1 MAQARMLAPA
11 YRELLRFSFGLPK
24 FPLQTQTMSSTDY
37 LQLAAQ
43 FVSNTTGHVFLT
55 GKAGTG
61 KTTFL
66 RKLAQSTY
74 KRFVIVAPT
83 GVAALNAQ
91 GTTIHSQFLLPL
103 ASFIPERKMEGIG
116 PESNFIAQD
125 SLARFHPLNDVRRRV
140 LRQIDLL
147 IIDEVS
153 MLRPDVLDAIDY
165 RLKSARR
172 NFREPFGGVQLLLI
186 GDLFQLSP
194 IVKDHEWQVL
204 KRYYNTPFFYSA
216 RAFTEQDFVHIELD
230 KIFRQS
236 DNTFVELLNRIRN
249 NESTQADFDLLNA
262 HYKSESEIQRLKGYI
277 TLTTHVRQ
285 SDEINRRMLSELS
298 GRTMQLEAEVSGQFP
313 EHMYP
318 VDKTIELK
326 VGTQVMFVKNDSSGK
341 GLYYNGKL
349 AEVVRLEAPDV
360 VEVRMLSDNSLYVLK
375 KEEWSNKRYVLNEA
389 TKELDEEQLG
399 SFTQFPLRLAWA
411 VTIHKSQGL
420 TFDKAIID
428 AGSAFSP
435 GQVYVALSR
444 LTCLEGLVLRTKLH
458 AGAIST
464 HRDVVEFSAAK
475 PDHETLQNKLQEQQ
489 RRYVLQTMEEC
500 FHFGDLLGELNQ
512 FQSSDA
518 GQMEFEDDEMR
529 NAMKDLREAFAGEQ
543 ENLEKFRSQLKLL
556 LVNGDFTK
564 LKERLE
570 KGSNYY
576 LDLLWKMLYKLLL
589 HREHVSGFSKT
600 KAYLS
605 SLDDIDQLLMN
616 KITRMDTVA
625 HLVQSIHENRPIE
638 KMPEQ
643 ERQRLEK
650 RKDMQLKAEEHTR
663 ANPKA
668 SLSKSGRRKKGA
680 KPKVLKGDTYRITY
694 AMFLDGMSIERI
706 AEDRGLV
713 RSTIEGHLRKGVAE
727 DEIPIERIFTAAE
740 LAELK
745 SAFRRHKGSLNKMHE
760 EYGRRFSYSLLRI
773 IQDVSKNP

>member
-1 MAQARMLAPA
+1 
-11 YRELLRFSFGLPK
+11 
-24 FPLQTQTMSSTDY
+24 MSSITDY
-37 LQLAAQ
+37 IQLAAR
-43 FVSNTTGHVFLT
+43 FVSSTTSHVFLT

-66 RKLAQSTY
+66 RHLAGTTY

-83 GVAALNAQ
+83 GVAALHAQ

-103 ASFIPERKMEGIG
+103 ASFIPERKLDGNGSEGT
-116 PESNFIAQD
+116 FIAQD
-125 SLARFHPLNDVRRRV
+125 SLARHHPLNDVRRRV

-172 NFREPFGGVQLLLI
+172 NFQQPFGGVQLLLI
-186 GDLFQLSP
+186 GDLYQLAP
-194 IVKDHEWQVL
+194 IVKDYEWQVL
-204 KRYYNTPFFYSA
+204 KRYYSTPFFYSA

-230 KIFRQS
+230 KIFRQA
-236 DNTFVELLNRIRN
+236 DNTFIALLNRIRN

-262 HYKSESEIQRLKGYI
+262 HYKTESEIRMLKGYI

-285 SDEINRRMLSELS
+285 AEEINKRMLSELS
-298 GRTMQLEAEVSGQFP
+298 GRSIQLEAEVSGQFP

-318 VDKTIELK
+318 VDKSMELK
-326 VGTQVMFVKNDSSGK
+326 VGAQVMFVKNDSSGK

-349 AEVVRLEAPDV
+349 AEVVRMEAPNM

-399 SFTQFPLRLAWA
+399 SFMQFPVRLAWA

-444 LTCLEGLVLRTKLH
+444 LTGLEGLVLRTKLH

-464 HRDVVEFSAAK
+464 HRDVVAFSAAK
-475 PDHETLQNKLQEQQ
+475 PDHEALQSKLQEQQ
-489 RRYVLQTMEEC
+489 RRFVLQTLEEC
-500 FHFGDLLGELNQ
+500 FHFGDLMGELNQ

-529 NAMKDLREAFAGEQ
+529 NAMKDLREALAKEQ

-556 LVNGDFTK
+556 LVTGDYAK
-564 LKERLE
+564 LIERLE
-570 KGSNYY
+570 KGSSYY

-589 HREHVSGFSKT
+589 HHEHVAGFSKT

-616 KITRMDTVA
+616 KISRMDTVA
-625 HLVQSIHENRPIE
+625 YLVQCIQENIPIE
-638 KMPEQ
+638 KKPEQ

-650 RKDMQLKAEEHTR
+650 RRNLLQKAEEDTK

-668 SLSKSGRRKKGA
+668 SLSKSGKRKKGA
-680 KPKVLKGDTYRITY
+680 KPKVVKGETYRITY
-694 AMFLDGMSIERI
+694 AMFLGGMSIERI
-706 AEDRGLV
+706 AADRGLA
-713 RSTIEGHLRKGVAE
+713 RGTIEGHLRKGVAE
-727 DEIPIERIFTAAE
+727 GEIPIERIFTPAE

-745 SAFRRHKGSLNKMHE
+745 AAFRGHKGVMAQMMA
-760 EYGRRFSYSLLRI
+760 EYGSRYSFTLLRI
-773 IQDVSKNP
+773 IQDVYKNP